1 MCSYDTLV
9 EDTTRVMNRVKAI
22 YRGRAIQCTGR
33 DVSYQR
39 SREQWLEKL
48 GEAGGPAA
56 VRVLYQ
62 ELDALRQLRQQAAC
76 RVITVFWSFCEKVGF
91 VD

>member
-1 MCSYDTLV
+1 LKELVCSYDTLV

-48 GEAGGPAA
+48 GEAG
-56 VRVLYQ
+56 VRQ
-62 ELDALRQLRQQAAC
+62 R
-76 RVITVFWSFCEKVGF
+76 SGF
-91 VD
+91 STRNWMR